1 MQIVNQLGVESLVG
15 FLNACWDGSAKSSPR
30 FRRNE
35 AFISL
40 SLRLTLNCSS
50 SFENE
55 ALENEDRSTKHP
67 NLKNKAPKSQKRST
81 QNLKTKHLTLEN
93 EAPIENEASKTQNH
107 CRLNNYNFTSSMTQ
121 SESGG
126 SNGCVCTSKG
136 RQNPSQGFIKAC
148 QLTERF

>member
-55 ALENEDRSTKHP
+55 DRSTKHP
-67 NLKNKAPKSQKRST
+67 NLKNEAPKSQKRST

-107 CRLNNYNFTSSMTQ
+107 CRLNNYNFTPSMTQ

-148 QLTERF
+148 QLTEHF